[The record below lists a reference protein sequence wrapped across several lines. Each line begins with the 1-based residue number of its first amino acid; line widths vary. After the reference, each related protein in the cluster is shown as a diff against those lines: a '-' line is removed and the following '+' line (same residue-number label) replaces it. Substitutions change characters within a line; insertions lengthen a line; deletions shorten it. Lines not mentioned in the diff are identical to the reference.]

1 MKQNLNVRILAIIVT
16 VYIYLQWLIREIT
29 AQQNIEEVGTLP
41 VLVYLCMG
49 AGL

>member
-1 MKQNLNVRILAIIVT
+1 MKQILNVRILAIIVT

-29 AQQNIEEVGTLP
+29 EQQNIEEVGALP